1 MRYNKTW
8 QGASQVEI
16 QLDLLKNKWTRYKKF
31 LRLLLHY
38 NIGPRLNSLKLGSDQ
53 FLYRILL
60 SQWKWNDCAMVLVE
74 TIRWWK
80 WTVKLK
86 ILWQLKENIRE
97 IKTDIPYCEH
107 QLHHKQLE
115 VSLYLEEPTWL
126 QLDFVLNPAH
136 KSYQPTIEVHFYL
149 ICWQSLAQSGKLIVT
164 NIRFISDLIPFY
176 PSKVLLL
183 LFFLFL
189 LDKNKMTTY
198 ATFEIGLSIITLH
211 RLPEIYNFYKWNEFV
226 EEK

>member
-16 QLDLLKNKWTRYKKF
+16 QLDLLKNKWARCKKV

-38 NIGPRLNSLKLGSDQ
+38 NIGPRLSSLKLGSDH

-97 IKTDIPYCEH
+97 IKNWHTILWASATP
-107 QLHHKQLE
+107 QA
-115 VSLYLEEPTWL
+115 TWGFTIFGRANL
-126 QLDFVLNPAH
+126 ASTRLCS
-136 KSYQPTIEVHFYL
+136 KS
-149 ICWQSLAQSGKLIVT
+149 SS
-164 NIRFISDLIPFY
+164 
-176 PSKVLLL
+176 
-183 LFFLFL
+183 
-189 LDKNKMTTY
+189 
-198 ATFEIGLSIITLH
+198 
-211 RLPEIYNFYKWNEFV
+211 
-226 EEK
+226 